1 MNAAENS
8 ASAPINLDEARGIVR
23 AVAPV
28 VLAEFETALAK
39 FDLDERKIGSEAA
52 IEYAADFLSKAYAGE
67 RADPRSPEQIARSMM
82 RHFMRESLGLS
93 LRTNVVSFRPEYKPA
108 PRARRTKRLGSPT
121 PFS

>member
-1 MNAAENS
+1 
-8 ASAPINLDEARGIVR
+8 LDEARGVVR

-93 LRTNVVSFRPEYKPA
+93 LRTNVVSFWPESKPG
-108 PRARRTKRLGSPT
+108 PHARRTKRPGNPT